1 MVCTGVDF
9 ITSHY
14 INSLDIFETEK
25 YLGPQNVTGN
35 YWNYQRVSLEE
46 QTRYISD
53 DVIMLVVHGMDDQ
66 VVNVINTM
74 KLTKVIMKIQIFK
87 FLKLI
92 IQDLTANNFIFQQ
105 QVSLDI
111 SRVYMYVCILDLNR
125 VSLS

>member
-14 INSLDIFETEK
+14 INFLDIFETEK

-74 KLTKVIMKIQIFK
+74 KLTKVIMRILIFK

-111 SRVYMYVCILDLNR
+111 SRACMYIG
-125 VSLS
+125 SK

>member
-14 INSLDIFETEK
+14 INFLDIFETEK

-53 DVIMLVVHGMDDQ
+53 DVNMLVVHGMDDQ

-111 SRVYMYVCILDLNR
+111 SRACMYIG
-125 VSLS
+125 SK